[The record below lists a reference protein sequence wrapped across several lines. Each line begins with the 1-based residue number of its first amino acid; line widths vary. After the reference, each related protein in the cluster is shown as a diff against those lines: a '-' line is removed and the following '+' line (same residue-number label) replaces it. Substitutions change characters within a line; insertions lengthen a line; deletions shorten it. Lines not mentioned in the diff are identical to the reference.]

1 LAGQTKSFR
10 DSVQIGEIGPTLC
23 KQLLDFKVTTPLK
36 LNEDQRSDL
45 QRLIRSSSVKDWS
58 EASAALATGVEASIA
73 AWISAKAVEATS
85 QDHAHLQHLVQL
97 LTSSRDLS
105 VGLVRT
111 RVATLHPAMVRR
123 IEARAAHLAESISAF
138 EPIALGFKSWARSA
152 PAAEL
157 IPMLERLL
165 VQGGQF
171 VSGRNRPKGKQSAP
185 RFERAIAAR
194 PNTPKNEEGYAG
206 GRPIHHDLQLL
217 VSFLAIDWLLSTG
230 LQPDRGRSDK
240 VPFGA
245 LVFMVFG
252 WIGKEDKA
260 AHSLRVYWSPPK
272 PRPKKKPL
280 AALSQG

>member
-1 LAGQTKSFR
+1 VATPFK
-10 DSVQIGEIGPTLC
+10 
-23 KQLLDFKVTTPLK
+23 LD
-36 LNEDQRSDL
+36 EDKRSDL

-58 EASAALATGVEASIA
+58 KASATLMAGVEGSVAAWSELSELHVTPKGVVQLSGLVALLTGSPQPSIA
-73 AWISAKAVEATS
+73 QI
-85 QDHAHLQHLVQL
+85 
-97 LTSSRDLS
+97 RM
-105 VGLVRT
+105 
-111 RVATLHPAMVRR
+111 RVASLPPGIVRH
-123 IEARAAHLAESISAF
+123 IEGRALRLSDQVKKFRPIGLSLKTWAQRAAPDDLVKLLSCC
-138 EPIALGFKSWARSA
+138 
-152 PAAEL
+152 
-157 IPMLERLL
+157 L

-185 RFERAIAAR
+185 RLERAIAAR

-230 LQPDRGRSDK
+230 LQPDKGRSDK

-260 AHSLRVYWSPPK
+260 AHSLRTYWSSPK
-272 PRPKKKPL
+272 PSPKKKQL